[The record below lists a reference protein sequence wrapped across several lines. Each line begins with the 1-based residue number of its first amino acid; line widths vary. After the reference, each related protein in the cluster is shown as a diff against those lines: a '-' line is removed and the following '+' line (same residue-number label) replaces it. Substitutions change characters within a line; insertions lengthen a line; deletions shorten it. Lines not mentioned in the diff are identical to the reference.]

1 MIIEIPEWPWKIVS
15 RLAEEHH
22 TRIWLVGG
30 AVRDVLLGRP
40 IHDWDFLV
48 EKEALKLARATADIL
63 GGDYYPLDAE
73 REIGRVLLVRP
84 GRERV
89 VLDFATLRE
98 PELESDL
105 RVRDFTI
112 NAMAADWSGTLS
124 DPTGGLVDL
133 EARRVR
139 VTGRSS
145 FADDPIRLLRA
156 VRMEAELG
164 FEIEPETAEL
174 LRQSAG
180 LLFLSSAERQRD
192 EFMRILALP
201 DSYTSLRRLDEF
213 GLLVHII
220 PELEALK
227 GVTQSLPHR
236 FDVWTHTLLVLD
248 TLEELLTLLAGEQRG
263 RGDRAGVPRFA
274 WGELERVLGQFA
286 HELPAHLAREM
297 LPGRTRAVLLK
308 LSALLHDLGKP
319 LTRSQEEDG
328 RVHFYGHE
336 LMGAKLA
343 RERLKEMRLSRDEI
357 ALVELLINHHMY
369 PAHLAQ
375 SDPLT
380 RRAVYRY
387 FRATGDAGVEVVL
400 LSLADHL
407 ATWGPYLQAERWTR
421 RLEVAETLLIGYFE
435 QREKTVMP
443 YPLVTGEDLMAA
455 LGLAPGPEV
464 GQLLETIKEAQAAG
478 EISTKDEALALAAR
492 IRSPSQAP

>member
-1 MIIEIPEWPWKIVS
+1 MRIEIPEWPWNIVC
-15 RLAEEHH
+15 RLAEEHT

-48 EKEALKLARATADIL
+48 EREALKLARVAADIL
-63 GGDYYPLDAE
+63 NGDYYPLDAE
-73 REIGRVLLVRP
+73 REIGRVLLTGQ

-98 PELESDL
+98 PDLESDL

-112 NAMAADWSGTLS
+112 NAMAADQSGLVS

-139 VTGRSS
+139 AASRRS
-145 FADDPIRLLRA
+145 FAGDPIRLLRA

-164 FEIEPETAEL
+164 FEIEPDTAEL
-174 LRQSAG
+174 MRQSAG
-180 LLFLSSAERQRD
+180 LLSLSSAERLRD

-201 DSYTSLRRLDEF
+201 GSHTSLCRLDEF
-213 GLLVHII
+213 GLLALVI
-220 PELEALK
+220 PELETLK

-248 TLEELLTLLAGEQRG
+248 TLEVLLTLLTGEQRG
-263 RGDRAGVPRFA
+263 GKERAGVPHFA

-286 HELPAHLAREM
+286 PELSAHLALEVAQGRE
-297 LPGRTRAVLLK
+297 RAVLLK
-308 LSALLHDLGKP
+308 LGALLHDLGKP
-319 LTRSQEEDG
+319 LTRSQDEDG
-328 RVHFYGHE
+328 HVHFYEHE
-336 LMGAKLA
+336 LVGARLA

-357 ALVELLINHHMY
+357 ARVELLVTYHMY

-375 SDPLT
+375 SDKLT

-387 FRATGDAGVEVVL
+387 FRATGDAGVEAVL

-421 RLEVAETLLIGYFE
+421 RLEVAEMLLGSYFE
-435 QREKTVMP
+435 RREETVMP
-443 YPLVTGEDLMAA
+443 APLVTGEDLMAT
-455 LGLAPGPEV
+455 LGLRPGPEV
-464 GQLLETIKEAQAAG
+464 GQLLEAIREAQAAG
-478 EISTKDEALALAAR
+478 DVSTKDEALALAAR
-492 IRSPSQAP
+492 LRLPS